1 MSETPLDNTSAAGR
15 KQKPKRSLAKRI
27 FRLALIAV
35 ILFVVLLASGCGIA
49 TLMYYRSLTRGG
61 YMEKWDDD
69 EGRILTDLSY
79 GKGDNARYDLYLH
92 KSVDPKTDAPLLLFI
107 HGGSWTSGHR
117 GDMSYACKYYG
128 KKGCITATMEYSLVS
143 KDHPEVTVKT
153 MLDEITAC
161 IAALKK
167 QLEKEGYHAPKL
179 AIAGLSAGGHLA
191 LLYAYSRAEE
201 SAIPIAFVFEKV
213 GPVSFHKEFWGADI
227 AALLIG
233 YGAGKKVD
241 AGKLDDPEIVAAA
254 DSLSPV
260 HFVGPDSPPTIFAY
274 GGKDTLVRPVH
285 RNALAKALGEHHV
298 PSRCVDFPNSNHAL
312 WDDAESTEMFRQA
325 VLEYCV
331 RYMKAQEPPA
341 EEISKKDENPG

>member
-1 MSETPLDNTSAAGR
+1 MSEIPQETTSAASR
-15 KQKPKRSLAKRI
+15 KQKPKRSLAQRI
-27 FRLALIAV
+27 VRLALFAV
-35 ILFVVLLASGCGIA
+35 IVVTVLLVSGCGIGA
-49 TLMYYRSLTRGG
+49 LMYYRSLTRGG
-61 YMEKWDDD
+61 YVEKWSDD
-69 EGRILTDLSY
+69 EGRVLEGLSY
-79 GKGDNARYDLYLH
+79 GKGDNALYDLYLH

-117 GDMSYACKYYG
+117 GDMAYACKYYG

-143 KDHPEVTVKT
+143 KDNPGVTVKT

-167 QLEKEGYHAPKL
+167 QLEKEGYHTPKL

-191 LLYAYSRAEE
+191 LLYAYSCADE

-227 AALLIG
+227 AAVLIG
-233 YGAGKKVD
+233 YGAGKQVD
-241 AGKLDDPEIVAAA
+241 ANNLDDPEIVATA

-312 WDDAESTEMFRQA
+312 WDDPDCTEVFRQA

-331 RYMKAQEPPA
+331 RYMKADSPQT
-341 EEISKKDENPG
+341 EEKFEKR